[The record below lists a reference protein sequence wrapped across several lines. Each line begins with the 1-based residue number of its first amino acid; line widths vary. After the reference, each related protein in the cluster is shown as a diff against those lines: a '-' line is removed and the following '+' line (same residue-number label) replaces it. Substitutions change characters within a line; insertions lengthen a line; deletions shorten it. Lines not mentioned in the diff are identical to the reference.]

1 MYKRQD
7 DGGSAS
13 GAVEVVRGSA
23 TALAGGAGSLSSW
36 ATIAGADANDRL
48 GQSVAGAGDV
58 DGDGND
64 DLIVGAWKENTIGNN
79 SGAAY
84 VVFGP
89 MTAGTLD
96 LATSGDIAKLTGEG
110 TGDLAGW
117 SVGGGGDV
125 NADGLGDI
133 LVGAPQDDDGGLD
146 AGAAY
151 LFLGLGG

>member
-1 MYKRQD
+1 M
-7 DGGSAS
+7 
-13 GAVEVVRGSA
+13 
-23 TALAGGAGSLSSW
+23 
-36 ATIAGADANDRL
+36 
-48 GQSVAGAGDV
+48 